1 MTSEKKK
8 SWMKVWRSSV
18 SMNYCRRKKVDLAR
32 QRELCLFSTISK
44 VQRDFNMHPTM
55 NHFLMHNLLS
65 FTVALIIYSGYAT
78 NVASMSAGLPL
89 VMPGPK
95 ATTFFCTI
103 CNREFSNVYY
113 KRHMIVHANSRPY
126 VCDVCGKRFNERS
139 NMMKHKQRLHGP
151 WDEKWKIW
159 TKFVCGFFYIWQ
171 YFWIFYK
178 PENQKNCRRAFSF

>member
-1 MTSEKKK
+1 MYRLFFPVSCNIFLSNFPFL
-8 SWMKVWRSSV
+8 SWQCNIFSV
-18 SMNYCRRKKVDLAR
+18 FVEGRK
-32 QRELCLFSTISK
+32 LFWDAK
-44 VQRDFNMHPTM
+44 NV
-55 NHFLMHNLLS
+55 
-65 FTVALIIYSGYAT
+65 SGYAT
-78 NVASMSAGLPL
+78 TNVAALSTGLPL

-151 WDEKWKIW
+151 WMKKKRLG
-159 TKFVCGFFYIWQ
+159 TKNLSNALRF
-171 YFWIFYK
+171 
-178 PENQKNCRRAFSF
+178 